1 MSFLEILRQ
10 TDSPSSPTPPRS
22 CFPLAGADMLT
33 LDQLVQRIQGEH
45 QRCQTAIALG
55 LLHGRNAGDYLL
67 QAIALVPPEEWN
79 SWLTDH
85 CQMSVKTAATYMQI
99 AQGWPSVDKLSERKS
114 HQPALPRGENDSEK
128 PDVALPERKGEINPP
143 ITVNSETVL
152 NPTTINS
159 VDVIPET
166 EDQTENQAENQTE
179 NQTENLPT
187 GDSLGDSF
195 ASPPVASEKTAA
207 STTSKAESSPESS
220 PKSSPKSSPESSP
233 ESSAKIYSFWIPG
246 NVTPKARPRVTKN
259 GTFFPQRYREW
270 RLKAQGEI
278 LMQIHRMNPP
288 LELPLKTAALR
299 IILYGK
305 HRGDGDNAIGSVCD
319 ALVSAGVLPSDSL
332 KYLPY
337 GSWRHIKSE
346 ETGVKIEIK
355 PLS

>member
-10 TDSPSSPTPPRS
+10 TDRSCSPTPPLP
-22 CFPLAGADMLT
+22 CFPLPGADMLT

-45 QRCQTAIALG
+45 QRCQKAIALG

-67 QAIALVPPEEWN
+67 QAIALVPTEEWN
-79 SWLTDH
+79 SWLTDR
-85 CQMSVKTAATYMQI
+85 CQMSAKTAATYMQI

-114 HQPALPRGENDSEK
+114 PQPALPRGENDSEK
-128 PDVALPERKGEINPP
+128 PDVALPGRKGEINPP

-152 NPTTINS
+152 NPTAVNS

-166 EDQTENQAENQTE
+166 ENQTE

-187 GDSLGDSF
+187 GDSPMWPFG
-195 ASPPVASEKTAA
+195 SPPVAREETAA
-207 STTSKAESSPESS
+207 STTSKPESS
-220 PKSSPKSSPESSP
+220 AESSP

>member
-1 MSFLEILRQ
+1 
-10 TDSPSSPTPPRS
+10 
-22 CFPLAGADMLT
+22 MLT
-33 LDQLVQRIQGEH
+33 LDQLVQRIKGEH

-67 QAIALVPPEEWN
+67 QAIALVPTEKWN
-79 SWLTDH
+79 SWLSDH
-85 CQMSVKTAATYMQI
+85 CQMSAKTAATYMQI

-128 PDVALPERKGEINPP
+128 PDVALPERKGGINPP

-152 NPTTINS
+152 NPITVNS
-159 VDVIPET
+159 VDFIPET
-166 EDQTENQAENQTE
+166 ENQTK

-187 GDSLGDSF
+187 DDSPMWPF

-207 STTSKAESSPESS
+207 STTSKPESYAESYA
-220 PKSSPKSSPESSP
+220 